1 MSVLALITTKH
12 QKRITYPNKDN
23 ASSIDQ
29 LVKAE
34 QMKLI
39 IKLTAVL
46 LVISTTGC
54 GEKGEQAK
62 TSGPVVLKTQLEAL
76 DKAKKV
82 EGMLQDTAEQQRKT
96 IDESTTSEKQ

>member
-1 MSVLALITTKH
+1 VLALITTKH

-54 GEKGEQAK
+54 GEKDEQTK
-62 TSGPVVLKTQLEAL
+62 TSAPVVLKNQLEAL

-82 EGMLQDTAEQQRKT
+82 EGMLQDAAEQQRKT
-96 IDESTTSEKQ
+96 INDSTSSERQ

>member
-23 ASSIDQ
+23 ASSFDQ
-29 LVKAE
+29 SVKSE

-54 GEKGEQAK
+54 GEKDEQTK
-62 TSGPVVLKTQLEAL
+62 TSAPVVLKNQLEAL

-82 EGMLQDTAEQQRKT
+82 EGMLQDAAEQQRKT
-96 IDESTTSEKQ
+96 INDSTSSERQ

>member
-1 MSVLALITTKH
+1 
-12 QKRITYPNKDN
+12 
-23 ASSIDQ
+23 
-29 LVKAE
+29 VKAE

-54 GEKGEQAK
+54 GEKDEQTK
-62 TSGPVVLKTQLEAL
+62 TSAPVVLKNQLEAL

-82 EGMLQDTAEQQRKT
+82 EGMLQDAAEQQRKT
-96 IDESTTSEKQ
+96 INDSTSSERQ

>member
-1 MSVLALITTKH
+1 M
-12 QKRITYPNKDN
+12 
-23 ASSIDQ
+23 
-29 LVKAE
+29 KAE

-39 IKLTAVL
+39 IKLTVVL

-54 GEKGEQAK
+54 SEKDEQPK
-62 TSGPVVLKTQLEAL
+62 TSAPVVLKTQLESL

-82 EGMLQDTAEQQRKT
+82 EGMLQEAAEQKRNS

>member
-1 MSVLALITTKH
+1 MLALITTKH

-29 LVKAE
+29 LVKSE
-34 QMKLI
+34 QMNLI
-39 IKLTAVL
+39 INLTAVL

-54 GEKGEQAK
+54 GEKGEQGK
-62 TSGPVVLKTQLEAL
+62 TSDHVVLKTQLEAL

-82 EGMLQDTAEQQRKT
+82 DGMLQDAAEQQRKT
-96 IDESTTSEKQ
+96 IEDSTISEKQ

>member
-1 MSVLALITTKH
+1 
-12 QKRITYPNKDN
+12 
-23 ASSIDQ
+23 
-29 LVKAE
+29 
-34 QMKLI
+34 MKLI
-39 IKLTAVL
+39 IKLTAAL

-62 TSGPVVLKTQLEAL
+62 TSDPVVLKTQLEAL

-82 EGMLQDTAEQQRKT
+82 EGILQDAAEQQRKT